1 MSRAIFS
8 VMAGLL
14 CTLAGIRHA
23 ASIKAD
29 AERLSRWIQL
39 LTHLKLLLTEGF
51 LSLPEALLSAAD
63 MQRLPD
69 SLLRDMAARI
79 QASPLLSLHDAYLQC
94 SGDHIEQESL
104 SRLFSRLGR
113 GTKENR
119 LLALEQSI
127 AELELLASSAAQK
140 AAKDSRLWLTL
151 GMTGGIC
158 LTLFLL

>member
-1 MSRAIFS
+1 MNRALFA

-14 CTLAGIRHA
+14 CALAGVRHA
-23 ASIKAD
+23 TSLKAD

-39 LTHLKLLLTEGF
+39 LTHLKLLLSEGM

-63 MQRLPD
+63 MQRIPD
-69 SLLRDMAARI
+69 SLLRDIAARV
-79 QASPLLSLHDAYLQC
+79 QATPLLSLHDAYLQC
-94 SGDHIEQESL
+94 CGDHIEQEPL
-104 SRLFSRLGR
+104 ARLFPRLGR

-119 LLALEQSI
+119 LLALEQAI
-127 AELELLASSAAQK
+127 AELELLASSATEK

-158 LTLFLL
+158 LTLLLL